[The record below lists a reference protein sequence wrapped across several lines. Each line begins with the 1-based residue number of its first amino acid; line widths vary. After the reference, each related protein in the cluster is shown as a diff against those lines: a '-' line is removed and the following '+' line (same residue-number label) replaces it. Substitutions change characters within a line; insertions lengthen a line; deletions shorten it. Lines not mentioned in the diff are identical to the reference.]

1 MTADE
6 FLKQI
11 ERYDR
16 LIDCKLSELYRYK
29 CLVTSVTV
37 PTDREA
43 VQTSGVSDKVGNI
56 VAKIVDLE
64 DEIDT
69 IIDEYIDTRK
79 RCINVIEMI
88 RDQPLQYTIIHK
100 HYVQYKTYAEIA
112 VEESYSYDGIIKAKN
127 RALKRVDAILKQKNR
142 KNRNCI

>member
-43 VQTSGVSDKVGNI
+43 VQTSGISDKVGNI

-112 VEESYSYDGIIKAKN
+112 VEENYSYDGIIKAKN
-127 RALKRVDAILKQKNR
+127 RALKRVDAILKQKIR